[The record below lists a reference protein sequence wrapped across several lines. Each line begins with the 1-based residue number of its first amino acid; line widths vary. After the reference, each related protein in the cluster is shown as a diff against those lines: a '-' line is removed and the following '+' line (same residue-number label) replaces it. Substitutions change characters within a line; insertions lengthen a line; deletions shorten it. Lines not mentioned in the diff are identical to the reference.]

1 MNKFTKLILTTA
13 VFATSGFAT
22 IEMTKIS
29 GTVTYKEGWT
39 ITGSDASSIASG
51 ATLTMGEN
59 SGAASNISIE
69 GSASL
74 TNLGTLV
81 MHNASAITSKS
92 KADPAFVNS
101 GTLNLENTKDFSN
114 FSVKV
119 SNSDGAKVIIPAPN
133 ANVTKG
139 TNFTLS
145 APQGDS
151 EEFTVEYAGGGKE
164 LSISDQTIVIS
175 DNGKGTY
182 ADKAAITTKT
192 GIQFDDDKGNTKILN
207 TNSESSK
214 LSMNEIVAHAENKTE
229 NQDKTFDIGQ
239 EGLGSRDVALTEAKT
254 IHFGLV
260 GASDKNMNVKGAPKL
275 TLAGDNSG
283 MQGKISAEGNVEFE
297 GKAVNG
303 DIDCEGILTLGYQG
317 IQSLEGIINVKS
329 LIIPS
334 GSQITF
340 TKKLTTGWKPAII
353 NLMYGYNYPWVMTWT
368 AGSQT
373 TTDVEGNSLSTPI
386 SHDAIITSMTT
397 SDGTDGWTS
406 GTIHDSVFSYTQDS
420 DGSYTR
426 THRYKW
432 SDNWA
437 RWEIGTITTGTLNY
451 AGNRNFT
458 LTRTTNNINL
468 ILTGCNY
475 NIPVQGN
482 STTGIYYTTNYVSSD
497 EFASSFEASGN
508 KYKAALDS
516 INEGAISNIST
527 NPISGE

>member
-1 MNKFTKLILTTA
+1 MNNFTKLILTSA

-22 IEMTKIS
+22 TIS
-29 GTVTYKEGWT
+29 GNVTYKDGWD

-51 ATLTMGEN
+51 ATLTMQGD
-59 SGAASNISIE
+59 SGAASNISIQ

-74 TNLGTLV
+74 ANSGTLV
-81 MHNASAITSKS
+81 MYDASAINSTSTT
-92 KADPAFVNS
+92 DPAFKNS

-119 SNSDGAKVIIPAPN
+119 SNSNGAKVVIPAPN

-139 TNFTLS
+139 TSFTLS

-151 EEFTVEYAGGGKE
+151 EKFTVEYAGGGKE

-214 LSMNEIVAHAENKTE
+214 LSMNEVVAHAENKEE

-239 EGLGSRDVALTEAKT
+239 EGLSSRDIELTEAKT

-260 GASDKNMNVKGAPKL
+260 GASDKDMNVTGAPKL
-275 TLAGDNSG
+275 TLVGDNSG
-283 MQGKISAEGNVEFE
+283 MLGKISTEGNVEFE
-297 GKAVNG
+297 GKAING
-303 DIDCEGILTLGYQG
+303 DIDCEGSLTLGYQG
-317 IQSLEGIINVKS
+317 TQSLEGIINAKS

-334 GSQITF
+334 GSQIIF
-340 TKKLTTGWKPAII
+340 SKKLTTGWKSAII

-368 AGSQT
+368 SGPQT
-373 TTDVEGNSLSTPI
+373 TTDAEGNSLSTPI
-386 SHDAIITSMTT
+386 SHDAIITSITT
-397 SDGTDGWTS
+397 SYGSDGWTS

-426 THRYKW
+426 THQYKW
-432 SDNWA
+432 NI
-437 RWEIGTITTGTLNY
+437 IGQ
-451 AGNRNFT
+451 
-458 LTRTTNNINL
+458 NL
-468 ILTGCNY
+468 KLE
-475 NIPVQGN
+475 Q
-482 STTGIYYTTNYVSSD
+482 
-497 EFASSFEASGN
+497 
-508 KYKAALDS
+508 
-516 INEGAISNIST
+516 
-527 NPISGE
+527 